1 MDTNVSIFFKNLTY
15 SGLDPEAIKLEL
27 EYENKNI
34 EFNYPLSTPLKLSLS
49 KKFIFDKVNL
59 ILSIIE
65 LGKKMKVIY
74 KGTLV
79 LNKNIFLESNSTY
92 EKLITLIP
100 TEIFT
105 RDLKKDGRI
114 YAEVKILDN
123 FEEWKKDAKLLSK
136 KKINQKFNQH
146 DSNTNNVN
154 NINESNKKQTEEN
167 KVEFDDNISLVNKT
181 D

>member
-15 SGLDPEAIKLEL
+15 SGLDPEVIKLEL

-136 KKINQKFNQH
+136 KKLIKNLINMIQILIMLIILMKVIKSKQKKIKWNLMIIF
-146 DSNTNNVN
+146 
-154 NINESNKKQTEEN
+154 
-167 KVEFDDNISLVNKT
+167 L
-181 D
+181 